1 MALELPPPVQDGLFY
16 LVQVQGGRRLL
27 EACAPL
33 WVTEVEEDGR

>member
-1 MALELPPPVQDGLFY
+1 VQDGLFY